1 MAEKLS
7 IRIQAENAVKAGIKA
22 VQRSFQRMRKQIV
35 AGFKRIGNFARATSR
50 AIVGI
55 GGAIVGA
62 AAVSIRAFA
71 KQEQAERQLAA
82 AFRANGEAVDALMPK
97 YKALASAI
105 QDETGVADEATIAN
119 LAQLR
124 TLGVLETQLESAA
137 KAVVALKSAG
147 LEGATATRAVSAAFA
162 GNFSMLTR
170 YIPALRDANSEQ
182 EKAAIFAEFVAK
194 GYKQQSDE
202 LATTAGRWEEL
213 KGRIGDA
220 LEEIGKTIVGGDD
233 LAGVLANISNKIK
246 ELTTGGDVAR
256 WARDGVNE
264 LAKLNASIKKTGD
277 FFRVLGA
284 FFAGTE
290 SGMPI
295 VGAWKKAVEIEEDRH
310 KKRMANIEAEWKA
323 KQEAIK
329 REQGAIEEVAA
340 KEDEVRKDRENQ
352 PSIEVD
358 IVESITRRSQE
369 MSFEAEK
376 QKREQALQE
385 LAEEEKDLIA
395 EVNKARKDGRRDDA
409 IDAEKQ
415 LVALAEK
422 ELQVKERFR
431 EKAIGAARST
441 MVETPSEPVEV
452 DSSGFDEEKKNQEE
466 LASFRDKAIAETAD
480 AQRKLAA
487 ANARLEKAEREKQ
500 IEELRKKEA
509 KLVKDVAR
517 EKAERQREIHQN
529 ALDNINELAAENEE
543 LARKSIAD
551 FIKEA
556 KAKEAIA
563 NQEKKDQEDIAR
575 IKRKVK
581 IRGREGLAEDDLKKL
596 EAAEAVEEAQAKAKL
611 AAMFRM
617 EAVQNMKEADKEL
630 EKLQR
635 DQVTELKEIRKN
647 INTLL
652 ALK

>member
-1 MAEKLS
+1 
-7 IRIQAENAVKAGIKA
+7 
-22 VQRSFQRMRKQIV
+22 
-35 AGFKRIGNFARATSR
+35 
-50 AIVGI
+50 
-55 GGAIVGA
+55 
-62 AAVSIRAFA
+62 
-71 KQEQAERQLAA
+71 
-82 AFRANGEAVDALMPK
+82 
-97 YKALASAI
+97 
-105 QDETGVADEATIAN
+105 
-119 LAQLR
+119 
-124 TLGVLETQLESAA
+124 
-137 KAVVALKSAG
+137 
-147 LEGATATRAVSAAFA
+147 
-162 GNFSMLTR
+162 
-170 YIPALRDANSEQ
+170 
-182 EKAAIFAEFVAK
+182 
-194 GYKQQSDE
+194 
-202 LATTAGRWEEL
+202 
-213 KGRIGDA
+213 
-220 LEEIGKTIVGGDD
+220 
-233 LAGVLANISNKIK
+233 
-246 ELTTGGDVAR
+246 
-256 WARDGVNE
+256 
-264 LAKLNASIKKTGD
+264 
-277 FFRVLGA
+277 VLGA